1 MSRKQWKALS
11 LGAALAVAGCN
22 GGSEPESAPADDGG
36 AWMEGATV
44 TVVRDPDAGRETVTL
59 TDPASG
65 FSQVMSDEPLVPG
78 AVEIDEPGP
87 METAVAAGLSS

>member
-1 MSRKQWKALS
+1 MSRTHWKVFPLA
-11 LGAALAVAGCN
+11 AALAVGGCN
-22 GGSEPESAPADDGG
+22 GGSDPAATPEDDGG

-59 TDPASG
+59 TDPGSG

-78 AVEIDEPGP
+78 AVETDDPDP
-87 METAVAAGLSS
+87 MEIAIAAGRSS